1 MKLGDRI
8 RELREEFGLTQGQ
21 LAGSASVSQG
31 YLSQLENGD
40 VKSPSAAVLL
50 RVAQAIHVDPNDLFE
65 AAGYPTVRTLRQ
77 VYQNYESNIDS
88 ELLRYL
94 GRLPRDRQRRLLLLL
109 QGMETVVIEGD
120 GSDGRDVEL
129 TTQGKPGDGRSVGR
143 RLRDGVRASRA
154 QGEGWRTCLRTASPW
169 PIRLTLI
176 SCTCWRRCPAV
187 SSVRCSYC

>member
-50 RVAQAIHVDPNDLFE
+50 RVAKAIQVDPNDLFE

-77 VYQNYESNIDS
+77 IYQGYESNIDPD
-88 ELLRYL
+88 LLRYL

-109 QGMETVVIEGD
+109 QGMETVVAEGED
-120 GSDGRDVEL
+120 SDGRAVEL
-129 TTQGKPGDGRSVGR
+129 ITQGKPGNGRSAGR
-143 RLRDGVRASRA
+143 RRQERVRAFRA
-154 QGEGWRTCLRTASPW
+154 RG
-169 PIRLTLI
+169 
-176 SCTCWRRCPAV
+176 
-187 SSVRCSYC
+187 